1 MTNDKMATRRLKP
14 MRFSFPTLI
23 VLCALTFD
31 LPAQT
36 ANPVEVVGGLS
47 NPCGVAVQPGTGHVF
62 VSDSATGRVCRVNSG
77 KLEDVITSSPK
88 DVFGK
93 GPFYD
98 IGPLGL
104 VFTSDGKSL
113 IVGDGGYK
121 DGDECIRVFTVPE
134 SGKPA
139 LNYEKDAAQKVGP
152 IAAADG
158 IVGEGN
164 LYALALTPTALYV
177 TSNGDDTKGWVL
189 KSDVNGTKLGKLE
202 KWLPTKEMVDV
213 DAPVGIA
220 IDKEGNVVVGQF
232 GENNKPNDSLLS
244 FYSAKTGK
252 LLMNLETKLYDITAL
267 AYSPKT
273 GLLYATDFAW
283 MKTDEG
289 GLYRLDASQAG
300 VKATK
305 LAKLDKPTALA
316 FAPDGTLYI
325 TVIGPKAEGENA
337 SKQGKLL
344 KIDKSA
350 GL

>member
-1 MTNDKMATRRLKP
+1 MT
-14 MRFSFPTLI
+14 RFLSAI
-23 VLCALTFD
+23 TF
-31 LPAQT
+31 LAAASLGFNAFAQT
-36 ANPVEVVGGLS
+36 AKVEEVVGGLS
-47 NPCGVAVQPGTGHVF
+47 NPCGIAIQPGTGQVF
-62 VSDSATGRVCRVNSG
+62 VSDSANGRVCRLNNG
-77 KLEDVITSSPK
+77 KLEDVITGSPK

-98 IGPLGL
+98 LGPLGL
-104 VFTSDGKSL
+104 AFMKDGKSL
-113 IVGDGGYK
+113 VVGDGGYK
-121 DGDECIRVFTVPE
+121 DGEECVRVYTVPD

-139 LNYEKDAAQKVGP
+139 LNYEKDASQKIGP
-152 IAAADG
+152 LAPAEG
-158 IVGEGN
+158 VLGEGN
-164 LYALALTPTALYV
+164 LYAIALTDSALYV
-177 TSNGDDTKGWVL
+177 TCNGDDTKGWVGRAEL
-189 KSDVNGTKLGKLE
+189 NGTKLGKLE
-202 KWLPTKEMVDV
+202 RWLPTKELVEV

-252 LLMNLETKLYDITAL
+252 LLTNLETKLYDITAL

-289 GLYRLDASQAG
+289 GLYRLDASPTG

-305 LAKLDKPTALA
+305 LASLDKPTALA

-344 KIDKSA
+344 KVA
-350 GL
+350 PGL